1 MVSPNRSCRRKKPL
15 FVQGRPSWQHVPC
28 QVRFDTPRSIQS
40 VGATVKASPA
50 TPSQASPTA
59 AKVSP
64 PNEAK
69 SQHRM
74 CTDLM
79 KECTAVLLGAFR
91 ARLYPFRPHSKAFR
105 LGALRRLAALLPCP
119 VPRASREKSPEP
131 ITPFSP
137 AQSH

>member
-28 QVRFDTPRSIQS
+28 QVRFDTPRSTQS

-59 AKVSP
+59 AKVRP

-79 KECTAVLLGAFR
+79 VECAAVLLGALSLR
-91 ARLYPFRPHSKAFR
+91 ASLLLPRTRLRGHAN
-105 LGALRRLAALLPCP
+105 RLATFLTC
-119 VPRASREKSPEP
+119 
-131 ITPFSP
+131 
-137 AQSH
+137 QSSE